1 MKKFIRNIFK
11 FIIPAFVYCLIASI
25 VMPKLLSIQNG
36 PSTEEQIKISLENAI
51 KKDYKII
58 ILGNSKAYRGLAP
71 DMFSL
76 STYNFSHDNDSYNQI
91 FYKLVL
97 LLSNKKEFDYL
108 ILGVDYFQF
117 SFKSDTRNYVYADIL
132 NKNYLNDFDNNDIWK
147 LKFDYYLSNLDP
159 KKLLSLRSKNN
170 MPFLKDNGQ
179 YIKPGLAF
187 ETDTIQRDIKRLNFQ
202 VNYFN
207 KILDLCKIKKIKV
220 FIVMLPTRL
229 NELKSYTK
237 EETEEF
243 DNFIENFA
251 NQKTIFYL
259 NYSKNSDFK
268 TIDYT
273 DITHLNEVAA
283 NRFSKILNNDI
294 IKLIEKEKES
304 TWR

>member
-1 MKKFIRNIFK
+1 MQKFIRNIFK
-11 FIIPAFVYCLIASI
+11 FIIPAFVYCLIAVI

-36 PSTEEQIKISLENAI
+36 PSTAQQIKFSLENAL

-58 ILGNSKAYRGLAP
+58 ILGNSRTYRGIAP

-91 FYKLVL
+91 FYKLEL

-132 NKNYLNDFDNNDIWK
+132 NENYLNDFNNDLWK
-147 LKFDYYLSNLDP
+147 LKFDYYLSNLNP

-170 MPFLKDNGQ
+170 MPFLKENGQ

-187 ETDTIQRDIKRLNFQ
+187 ETDTIQMDIKRLDFQ
-202 VNYFN
+202 VNYF
-207 KILDLCKIKKIKV
+207 KMILELCQIKKITV
-220 FIVMLPTRL
+220 FMVMLPVRP

-243 DNFIENFA
+243 DSFIESFT

-259 NYSKNSDFK
+259 NYSKNPDFK

-283 NRFSKILNNDI
+283 NRFSKILNTDI
-294 IKLIEKEKES
+294 LKLIEKEKES
-304 TWR
+304 TWQ